1 MIGFRALQALFAR
14 DYKTASTLFRRAID
28 SKDDSLLPISLCGYV
43 PANVEW
49 QLLLALSDQR
59 DGSAT
64 EAADTYREVQ
74 GRTWVLS
81 TPQANRNVEAAWH
94 VALAWADAG
103 LGQRDES
110 IAEAQRATA
119 LIPESADT
127 LEGPVW
133 QGYLAKTYAMNGDVD
148 HALPLIEHLLQS
160 EISLISPAVLQLDPA
175 WDPIRDDPR
184 FQALLKAPP
193 ARGKGAA
200 R

>member
-1 MIGFRALQALFAR
+1 M
-14 DYKTASTLFRRAID
+14 
-28 SKDDSLLPISLCGYV
+28 
-43 PANVEW
+43 
-49 QLLLALSDQR
+49 LLALAATRWIR
-59 DGSAT
+59 DRGSGHLSRGAS
-64 EAADTYREVQ
+64 
-74 GRTWVLS
+74 RTGVLS

-148 HALPLIEHLLQS
+148 HAFPLIEHLLQS
-160 EISLISPAVLQLDPA
+160 EISLISPASFNSTRHG
-175 WDPIRDDPR
+175 IRFATILASR
-184 FQALLKAPP
+184 
-193 ARGKGAA
+193 RC
-200 R
+200 